1 MSAMGTCAPAK
12 RRQVA
17 GSVRGRCEVNGSSRD
32 CRIFNLTDETGF
44 VESFVP
50 AVKGS
55 KVLLRFQ
62 LPNGYAVTTNGVVSH
77 HEFKSG
83 FDVVFTGIS
92 SADRKQIVSLVG

>member
-1 MSAMGTCAPAK
+1 MSATGMYAPAK
-12 RRQVA
+12 RRQIA
-17 GSVRGRCEVNGSSRD
+17 GSLRGRCEVNGSGRD
-32 CRIFNLTDETGF
+32 CRILNLTDETGF

-62 LPNGYAVTTNGVVSH
+62 LPNGHEVTTKAVVSH

-83 FDVVFTGIS
+83 FDVVFNGIS
-92 SADRKQIVSLVG
+92 SADREQINSLVS